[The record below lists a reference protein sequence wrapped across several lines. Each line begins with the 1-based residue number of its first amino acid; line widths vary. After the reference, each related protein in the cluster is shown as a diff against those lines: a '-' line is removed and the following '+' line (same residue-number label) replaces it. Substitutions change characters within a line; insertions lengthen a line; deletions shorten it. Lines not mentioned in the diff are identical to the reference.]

1 MENFLNSVYIF
12 FIKYFFVKPH
22 IQEFLFANIYWVYF
36 SIGIWAWFI
45 FQYHESKNLIT
56 IVIKRVGAGGSV
68 IYIGLTTFIL
78 FIPFPNIV
86 TQDGHELQLEYR
98 QEFLNQT
105 LPRLGLSFA
114 CGFCF
119 ILGSYLFLK
128 RKYGSRIQELKNR
141 YTKTHHTVSLSTK
154 QLVKELQKYPPKMYN
169 PINYFKTDKQLVFLN
184 WDAENGKAIYD
195 SYSNFSKKHAEF
207 LGRSQ
212 SGKNLGI
219 QPLAIQMM
227 IYGEFVIMFDVKN
240 GGDDIMAPLLYKFA
254 NNLNQPYTYMEFGV
268 SAPGQF
274 NILQTKDIDTLQEI
288 ILQLCNIQETSD
300 MATDFYQKQAKK
312 VALSLAQFAANSTDE
327 VTIRDLMTTHY
338 TKFFNPET
346 KDTEKSK
353 VETSLQ
359 ILAQWDCINAKGAPN
374 ILKLINTGGVWYVQ
388 TKTKEAYPII
398 QAIVSIILRL
408 HSRERK
414 ICLIADEFFKYLNKD
429 FIEVLTEGGG
439 KGIHCLIAYQTAAL
453 LKAPQLNISSQDM
466 IGTLFANCSY
476 SYVYGS
482 NDPFII
488 EQLEQVGGTIKV
500 MVETEHTERGITLTD
515 KSTGKKSY
523 REQDVP
529 KISKDMLNL
538 IRDREAFLLFAGHAT
553 NRTHTGII
561 PLISGTFSKEVPE
574 FVKLKLQSRQITSV
588 YFIEQEQ
595 LTLNHFQANQTPS
608 NANNPFG

>member
-36 SIGIWAWFI
+36 SIGIWAWFT
-45 FQYHESKNLIT
+45 FQYHESKNLIA
-56 IVIKRVGAGGSV
+56 IVIKRLGAGGSV
-68 IYIGLTTFIL
+68 IYIGLTTFML

-86 TQDGHELQLEYR
+86 TQDGRELQLEYR

-105 LPRLGLSFA
+105 LPLLGLSFI
-114 CGFCF
+114 CGFC
-119 ILGSYLFLK
+119 IVLSSYLFLK

-141 YTKTHHTVSLSTK
+141 HTKTHHTVSLTTK

-169 PINYFKTDKQLVFLN
+169 PIDYFKTDKQLVFLN
-184 WDAENGKAIYD
+184 WDAENSKAIYD

-227 IYGEFVIMFDVKN
+227 MYGEFVIMFDVKN
-240 GGDDIMAPLLYKFA
+240 GGVDIMAPLLYKFA
-254 NNLNQPYTYMEFGV
+254 NNLHQPYTYMEFGV

-312 VALSLAQFAANSTDE
+312 IALSLAQFAANSIEE

-346 KDTEKSK
+346 NDTEKSK

-359 ILAQWDCINAKGAPN
+359 ILAEWDCINAKGAPN

-408 HSRERK
+408 HSRQRR

-561 PLISGTFSKEVPE
+561 PLISGIFSKEAPE
-574 FVKLKLQSRQITSV
+574 FEKLKLQSRKITSV
-588 YFIEQEQ
+588 YHVKQPQERSHS
-595 LTLNHFQANQTPS
+595 TY
-608 NANNPFG
+608 NPFV